1 MNYKTT
7 DDKLVVAL
15 DGRVDS
21 TNASTFEAEL
31 LSLAAEH
38 PELPVELDA
47 TDLSYISSAGLR
59 VVMRLLRA
67 HGAGVRV
74 TNASPEVYDVF
85 EMTGFASLLEVERAL
100 REVSVE
106 GCEVVG
112 RGGNGTVYR
121 LDEDTIVKV
130 YRPDVDADD
139 IRRERDFARAAF
151 VAGVPSV
158 IAYDVVRVGDSLG
171 VVFEMIRSDTLG
183 HAMRDNPDRLE
194 EYVTKY
200 VALAKELHST
210 RVESD
215 ALADVHDHLHAL
227 TDRLDEWC
235 TDEEVAV
242 MHDIVDAIPHANT
255 LVHND
260 LHPGNIMVQDG
271 ELLLIDMP
279 DLCKAPPVIDLI
291 SIFRN
296 LVSGPTSPDPRARAS
311 IEQSVGMPAELIAQ
325 VGRLFFPM
333 YTGITDPEE
342 LEGYMQRLQLLYAFN
357 VVFIIVAG
365 GATGRAF
372 ADTIV
377 ENVLRKVVVPNA
389 EAIKTLLQTM

>member
-1 MNYKTT
+1 MNYETT

-21 TNASTFEAEL
+21 TNAGAFEAEL
-31 LSLAAEH
+31 LPAAAGH

-47 TDLSYISSAGLR
+47 TNLAYISSAGLR
-59 VVMRLLRA
+59 VVMKLLRA

-74 TNASPEVYDVF
+74 SNASPEVYDIF
-85 EMTGFASLLEVERAL
+85 EMTGFSSLIEVERAL

-106 GCEVVG
+106 GCEIVG

-130 YRPDVDADD
+130 YRPDVDVDD
-139 IRRERDFARAAF
+139 IRRERDFAHAAL

-183 HAMRDNPDRLE
+183 HAMRNNPDRLQE
-194 EYVTKY
+194 HVAKY

-210 RVESD
+210 HVEPGTF
-215 ALADVHDHLHAL
+215 ADIHDIMHARADKL
-227 TDRLDEWC
+227 REWC
-235 TDEEVAV
+235 TDDEVAV
-242 MHDIVDAIPHANT
+242 VHDIVDAIPQADT

-279 DLCKAPPVIDLI
+279 SICTAPPVCDLA
-291 SIFRN
+291 SIFRD
-296 LVSGPTSPDPRARAS
+296 LVSAPVSPDSRARAV
-311 IEQSVGMPAELIAQ
+311 IEQSTGMPTELIAQ
-325 VGRLFFPM
+325 VGRMFFSM

-342 LEGYMQRLQLLYAFN
+342 LAGYMQKMRLLYAFN
-357 VVFIIVAG
+357 VVFMVVVGVDFGPAFVDRIIN
-365 GATGRAF
+365 
-372 ADTIV
+372 D
-377 ENVLRKVVVPNA
+377 VLRKVVIPNA
-389 EAIKTLLQTM
+389 KTIKVLFQTM